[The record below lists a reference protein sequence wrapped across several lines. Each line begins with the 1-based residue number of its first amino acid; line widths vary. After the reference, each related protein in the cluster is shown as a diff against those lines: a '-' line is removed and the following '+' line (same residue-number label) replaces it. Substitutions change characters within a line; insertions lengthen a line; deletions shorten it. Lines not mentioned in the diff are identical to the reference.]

1 MLDAE
6 VPQDL
11 SLICLEKKEIF
22 GDLENEIDFKF
33 VSLSLVFVCTL
44 FYFLNGLMCF
54 IFFA

>member
-11 SLICLEKKEIF
+11 SLICSEKKEIF
-22 GDLENEIDFKF
+22 GHLENVIDFKF
-33 VSLSLVFVCTL
+33 VSLSLVFVCTQ
-44 FYFLNGLMCF
+44 FYFLNGLICF